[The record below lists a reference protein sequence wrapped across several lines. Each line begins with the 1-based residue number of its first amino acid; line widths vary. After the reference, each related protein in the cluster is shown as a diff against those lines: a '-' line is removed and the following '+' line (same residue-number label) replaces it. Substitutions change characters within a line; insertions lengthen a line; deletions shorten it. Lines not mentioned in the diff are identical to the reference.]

1 MTNYQLGKIY
11 KIVCNTTG
19 LTYYGSTC
27 EPTLARRLTGHRT
40 YFKCWKNWTK
50 KANYSSYKVLE
61 NDNFELAP
69 SNNKM
74 ELHKRERFYID
85 NNECVNTRIPTRTQL
100 EYDLLHK
107 DRINEY
113 QVEYRLIN
121 KDIAKIKR
129 AEWYKNNKDRV
140 KISVA
145 EYQMNHK
152 EEKKIK
158 SAERYLRNKAK
169 KIAESN
175 V

>member
-1 MTNYQLGKIY
+1 MTNYQFGKIY

-19 LTYYGSTC
+19 LIYYGSTC

-40 YFKCWKNWTK
+40 YFKRWKNWTK

-61 NDNFELAP
+61 NDNYEIVLVDIAP
-69 SNNKM
+69 SNDKM

-107 DRINEY
+107 DRINIY

-121 KDIAKIKR
+121 KDIAKK
-129 AEWYKNNKDRV
+129 KVLKD
-140 KISVA
+140 I
-145 EYQMNHK
+145 
-152 EEKKIK
+152 
-158 SAERYLRNKAK
+158 
-169 KIAESN
+169 
-175 V
+175 